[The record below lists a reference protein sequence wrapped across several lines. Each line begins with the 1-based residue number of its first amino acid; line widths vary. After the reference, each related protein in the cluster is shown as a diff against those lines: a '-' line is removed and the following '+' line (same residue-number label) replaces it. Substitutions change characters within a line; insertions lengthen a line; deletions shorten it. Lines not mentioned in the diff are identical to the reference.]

1 MIDPINP
8 YSIKEDPT
16 CHDNRHFFGCRISGY
31 KHRARETI
39 LKNIGNR
46 IQDWGIIENGKLKW
60 KSIFINEYIRT
71 QNKFLEHILIGLN
84 TLGGLT
90 GRGPEILS
98 ILYHNTPESD
108 RNIILQAGQ
117 VVVTTVYHKSQNI
130 MDVIKVYIPT

>member
-1 MIDPINP
+1 MKDNG
-8 YSIKEDPT
+8 T
-16 CHDNRHFFGCRISGY
+16 CHDNRYFFGHHISGY
-31 KHRARETI
+31 KDKARKTI
-39 LKNIGNR
+39 LGNIGNR
-46 IQDWGIIENGKLKW
+46 LQDWGINENGKLKW
-60 KSIFINEYIRT
+60 KSGFVDEYIRS

-130 MDVIKVYIPT
+130 MDVIKVYILT